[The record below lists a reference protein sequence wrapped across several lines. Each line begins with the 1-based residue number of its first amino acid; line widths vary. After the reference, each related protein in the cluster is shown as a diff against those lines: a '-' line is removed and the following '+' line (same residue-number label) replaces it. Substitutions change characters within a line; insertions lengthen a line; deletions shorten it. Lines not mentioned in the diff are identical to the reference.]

1 MTLSSDESTLIPDTD
16 DVSDDIIDDQQLLI
30 TPAALQAPEFEA
42 RLNVAE
48 ETEILAGHLGLS
60 KSGNDKSRKR
70 KFL

>member
-16 DVSDDIIDDQQLLI
+16 DIIGDQQLLI
-30 TPAALQAPEFEA
+30 TPAALQVPEFEA

-48 ETEILAGHLGLS
+48 ETKILAGHLGLS